1 MPPKMVQKRLP
12 SSLRMNPKV
21 TTEPP
26 QRSCLGCRTSKD
38 KSLLI
43 RFVQTP
49 DMEILPDLENRL
61 PGRGAYTCI
70 DKRCLTSA
78 IAQRQFK
85 RSFKH
90 DVTVMPAEQFIEHV
104 RLQLHNSITGLI
116 GLANKAGVITAGSS
130 MVIDAVRN
138 KKKPSLVIVAGDVS
152 EAIGDKIKQAA
163 AAHHVSHRIV
173 LSKDD
178 FGQILGKA
186 PRSTIAVASGGFV
199 AQLEKAIDRY
209 KNFLGEV

>member
-1 MPPKMVQKRLP
+1 MAPKG
-12 SSLRMNPKV
+12 NA
-21 TTEPP
+21 EAP

-70 DKRCLTSA
+70 DKRCLA
-78 IAQRQFK
+78 AAVEQRQFK

-90 DVTVMPAEQFIEHV
+90 DVSVMPAEQLVEYV
-104 RLQLHNSITGLI
+104 RQQLHGRIIGLI
-116 GLANKAGVITAGSS
+116 GLANKAGMITGGGS
-130 MVIDAVRN
+130 MVMDALKG
-138 KKKPSLVIVAGDVS
+138 KKIPGLVIVATDVS
-152 EAIGDKIKQAA
+152 APIGAKIIYAA
-163 AAHHVSHRIV
+163 AVHNVPHRTV
-173 LSKDD
+173 VTKDD
-178 FGQILGKA
+178 FGAILGKA
-186 PRSTIAVASGGFV
+186 PRSAIAVASGGFV
-199 AQLEKAIDRY
+199 AQLVKAIDRY